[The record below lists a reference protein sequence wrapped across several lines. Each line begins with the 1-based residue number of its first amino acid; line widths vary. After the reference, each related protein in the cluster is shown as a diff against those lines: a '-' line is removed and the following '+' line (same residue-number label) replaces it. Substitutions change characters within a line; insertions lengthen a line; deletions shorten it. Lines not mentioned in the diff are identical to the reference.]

1 MQTSEGKKGKKT
13 KGNKAHLVS
22 TLVSHTGKHFSWWLQ
37 PRIVS
42 CKKSEAFGSSSYFLN
57 ILSELSIL
65 LASCSPN
72 TLCCPYIYQSLIS
85 VLFTTP
91 CSAVWPSWIQWQS
104 FHIQVM
110 PLQHLSNTRHAMNQA
125 DQQNWP
131 LISPFVCLSLH
142 RGHPWIL
149 TSSAE
154 MGIATICK
162 GIRLQVPIW
171 QRKFQ
176 CKCKNTRSR

>member
-13 KGNKAHLVS
+13 NGNKAHLLS
-22 TLVSHTGKHFSWWLQ
+22 TLVSHTGKHFSWWLE
-37 PRIVS
+37 PRIVN

-110 PLQHLSNTRHAMNQA
+110 PLQHLTPGMQ
-125 DQQNWP
+125 WIK
-131 LISPFVCLSLH
+131 LINKTDLSSLH
-142 RGHPWIL
+142 LSVCPYTGGTP
-149 TSSAE
+149 E
-154 MGIATICK
+154 
-162 GIRLQVPIW
+162 
-171 QRKFQ
+171 F
-176 CKCKNTRSR
+176 